1 MAKSSYVWSGSA
13 WVEIASAFPQAHQR
27 GIVNSALTSY
37 TLGVNDTGKALVFSS
52 SSPITLTIPDDST
65 YEFSIGQTFIVVQ
78 NGTGVVSITTED
90 VATVTS
96 IVATGG
102 TINTLGQ
109 YGVATLMKIDS
120 DEWVVYGDLVSP

>member
-52 SSPITLTIPDDST
+52 SSSVTLTIPDDST
-65 YEFSIGQTFIVVQ
+65 YDFSIGQTFVIVQ

-90 VATVTS
+90 AATLAS
-96 IVATGG
+96 SVATG
-102 TINTLGQ
+102 TVDLNGQ
-109 YGVATLMKIDS
+109 YAVSTLMKIDN
-120 DEWVVYGDLVSP
+120 DEWVVYGDIVGP